1 MPSIIDLEKV
11 AKLIAQDHPHTPFN
25 ITENITGDSRM
36 LYLRYFVYRDTKGD
50 GLGDPTE
57 YMGLHTL
64 YVLTPSLDKTLEEN
78 RWEFRATSNLRLTKQ
93 WKIKEYKL
101 LRFDAM

>member
-1 MPSIIDLEKV
+1 
-11 AKLIAQDHPHTPFN
+11 
-25 ITENITGDSRM
+25 
-36 LYLRYFVYRDTKGD
+36 
-50 GLGDPTE
+50 
-57 YMGLHTL
+57 MGLHTL